1 MRKQVCLEQQRAV
14 TRAQLADY
22 RRRAAAEVAAAQQRA
37 GAEAERQLAAAVAAS
52 GGAGAPPPPL
62 GQGHA
67 AASVAYR
74 EYLAKHEAV
83 EQCRAQGEA
92 FAAQRHAAAV
102 ATKHAELARIQQEVR
117 LGCQQPG
124 EESGHFHMHVNGGE
138 T

>member
-14 TRAQLADY
+14 TRTLLADY

-37 GAEAERQLAAAVAAS
+37 GAAAERQLAAALAAP
-52 GGAGAPPPPL
+52 GGPGAPPLPL

-67 AASVAYR
+67 AASAAYR

-83 EQCRAQGEA
+83 EQRRAQAEA

-102 ATKHAELARIQQEVR
+102 AARQAELARTQREVR
-117 LGCQQPG
+117 LGCQRG
-124 EESGHFHMHVNGGE
+124 GSGHVHLHVNGAKA
-138 T
+138 